1 MKDPRVGE
9 LAIPN
14 LVPRLSDTPGEV
26 RWLGP
31 SMGEHNNEVYRQWL
45 GLADAEIERLTKAQV
60 I

>member
-45 GLADAEIERLTKAQV
+45 GLNDAEIERLTAAQV